1 MQTPIGPEISIYDL
15 IPGEEYCAF
24 SIKWLV
30 GGRSL
35 SQFRGVFTEY
45 WRNAPGY
52 LMVRFHNATYKHS
65 DGYTSSFGTPATC
78 PHGLFWRVFERGDQ
92 SYKYYK
98 TSRFTLKQKKELVT
112 RYVLRERRQYERGLT
127 GSTPTNLWF
136 PRDLVREI
144 SLKYLTDKRIGFKSR
159 R

>member
-1 MQTPIGPEISIYDL
+1 MQTPIGPEVSIYEL
-15 IPGEEYCAF
+15 VPGEEYCAF
-24 SIKWLV
+24 ST
-30 GGRSL
+30 RTT
-35 SQFRGVFTEY
+35 SQFRGIFTQY
-45 WRNAPGY
+45 WRNTADY
-52 LMVRFHNATYKHS
+52 LMVRFNNATYKDS
-65 DGYTSSFGTPATC
+65 DGYEASFGTLDDC
-78 PHGLFWRVFERGDQ
+78 PHGLYWRVFERNRQ

-127 GSTPTNLWF
+127 GSTPNDLWF

>member
-1 MQTPIGPEISIYDL
+1 MQTPIGPEVSIYEL
-15 IPGEEYCAF
+15 VPGEEYCAF
-24 SIKWLV
+24 SNGL
-30 GGRSL
+30 G
-35 SQFRGVFTEY
+35 SQFRGIFTEY
-45 WRNAPGY
+45 WTNIAGY
-52 LMVRFHNATYKHS
+52 QMLRFHSAIYK
-65 DGYTSSFGTPATC
+65 DIYGYTSSFGTSDRC
-78 PHGLFWRVFERGDQ
+78 PHGLYWRVFETREQ

-98 TSRFTLKQKKELVT
+98 TSRFTSKQKKELVT

-127 GSTPTNLWF
+127 GSTPNDLWF